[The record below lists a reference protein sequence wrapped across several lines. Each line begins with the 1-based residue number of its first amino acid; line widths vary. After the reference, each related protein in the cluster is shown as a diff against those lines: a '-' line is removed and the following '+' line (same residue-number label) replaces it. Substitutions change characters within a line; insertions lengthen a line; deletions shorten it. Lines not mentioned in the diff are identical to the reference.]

1 MVNLRSK
8 TNSSAATPWHRI
20 YFCAAYPSIP
30 LQPKPSPI
38 IVTSHDPTSRSSTRS
53 CLQEKYHAQ
62 HQQQYPARAAIIF
75 SYFNRASKALSAC
88 SQCHNLLVLVSKH
101 SHDQEG
107 FTDTQPTMPPGNSW
121 QRNVRSKFWW
131 FSRSCN
137 SHYVSHFA
145 AFFIIVETKT
155 SIAES
160 CKTFLPCRTLPLGV
174 TPTKMKTWYK

>member
-62 HQQQYPARAAIIF
+62 HQQQYRARAAIFF
-75 SYFNRASKALSAC
+75 STSTERA
-88 SQCHNLLVLVSKH
+88 KH
-101 SHDQEG
+101 QHA
-107 FTDTQPTMPPGNSW
+107 
-121 QRNVRSKFWW
+121 RNVTIC
-131 FSRSCN
+131 SCLCRN
-137 SHYVSHFA
+137 THT
-145 AFFIIVETKT
+145 TKRGLQT
-155 SIAES
+155 LSQ
-160 CKTFLPCRTLPLGV
+160 PCRQEIPGSAMCVQNFDDSRGLAIRITYRISLRSSSLWKPRHPLLKV
-174 TPTKMKTWYK
+174 VKLFYHVEHFR